1 MWNDALSFAM
11 VIIIASLSTLLI
23 LFSATRKEK
32 SYWIFSAGYISGM
45 ISFILF
51 PAQGHMSA
59 WIGIVAANIFLI
71 FFHFS
76 MVWGIRLFYS
86 YSRPWPVRFWGYYL
100 LFASMLIILTFKL
113 PVFNYRAVMVSVFII
128 LLTVELLLSIGRGMK
143 ELPTAMRYSI
153 LSFISFAIL
162 LHGIRIVLL
171 FLPIGKGSLFMDVN
185 PVTTFTFAVT
195 IIIAILWAG
204 SLLIVDNIRLVND
217 MHAKN
222 RMLEDLAMKDE
233 LTGVFNRHYLD
244 QTMHTEMERQ
254 DRYLMP
260 LSIIMMDIDHFKSVN
275 DTYGHDV
282 GDTVLMDTARLVNRG
297 IRETDILFRWGGEE
311 FFIIMPHTDIT
322 GAALLA
328 EKLRKAIEG
337 NNFPH
342 VGKVTASFGVAERK
356 KSEHRYDLF
365 RRIDQALY
373 RAKNSGRNRVEVYT
387 DSMVSTAAVRIDWN
401 KDWEC
406 GNEQIDSAHKKLIQM
421 GNELINLS
429 ISQASKEA
437 ILDKLDQLI
446 EHIKSHFAEEEQ
458 ILSQS
463 RFPGVDEHAKIH
475 ANLLL
480 EAGIIHDKFLAGEC
494 DSSLTFNFIVNRII
508 ADHLLS
514 TDILFFPHMKTYK
527 HE

>member
-11 VIIIASLSTLLI
+11 VIILVSLSTLLI

-32 SYWIFSAGYISGM
+32 AYWIFSAGYVSGM
-45 ISFILF
+45 ISFMLF
-51 PAQGHMSA
+51 PAQGRMSP
-59 WIGIVAANIFLI
+59 WIGIVAANIILM

-76 MVWGIRLFYS
+76 MAWGIRVFYS
-86 YSRPWPVRFWGYYL
+86 YGRPWPIRFSVYYL
-100 LFASMLIILTFKL
+100 LFAVALIFLTFKY
-113 PVFNYRAVMVSVFII
+113 PAFNYRGLMFSLYVI
-128 LLTVELLLSIGRGMK
+128 LLTAEFMAVIGRGMRDF
-143 ELPTAMRYSI
+143 PRAMRYTI
-153 LSFISFAIL
+153 FFFISFAII

-171 FLPIGKGSLFMDVN
+171 FLPMGKVSLFMDVN
-185 PVTTFTFAVT
+185 PVTTFTFAAT
-195 IIIAILWAG
+195 ILIAILWAG
-204 SLLIVDNIRLVND
+204 SLLIIDDIRLMND
-217 MHAKN
+217 MRTKN
-222 RMLEDLAMKDE
+222 AILENLAMKDE

-275 DTYGHDV
+275 DNFGHDV

-373 RAKNSGRNRVEVYT
+373 RAKNSGRNKVEIQKEYA
-387 DSMVSTAAVRIDWN
+387 VSSASVRIEWN

-406 GNEQIDSAHKKLIQM
+406 GNKMIDSAHKALIQM

-429 ISQASKEA
+429 ISHTPND
-437 ILDKLDQLI
+437 IIIDKLDLLI
-446 EHIKSHFAEEEQ
+446 EHIKNHFTEEEQ
-458 ILSQS
+458 ILTKSG
-463 RFPGVDEHAKIH
+463 FPDVEEHAKIH
-475 ANLLL
+475 SNLIS
-480 EAGIIHDKFLAGEC
+480 EALIFRDKFSTGEC
-494 DSSLTFNFIVNRII
+494 TSSLVFNFIVNRII
-508 ADHLLS
+508 VDHLLT
-514 TDILFFPHMKTYK
+514 TDTQFFPYLKTR
-527 HE
+527 